1 MREARGRTGEAPA
14 RPEDAV
20 TSAAMT
26 LHVRPARPD
35 DVPLILSLIR
45 ALAEY
50 ERAPDAVVATEA
62 MLAQHLFGD
71 GIGRGPVA
79 ECLIGEVDGAAM
91 GFALYFHNFST
102 WRGAPGLY
110 LEDLFVQPEARRRGL
125 GRALLAALARTA
137 VARGCQRF
145 EWSVL
150 DWNEPAIAFY
160 RALGATPLDAWTI
173 HRLTG
178 PALHALAALD
188 APPPP
193 DARRDPR

>member
-1 MREARGRTGEAPA
+1 
-14 RPEDAV
+14 
-20 TSAAMT
+20 MT
-26 LHVRPARPD
+26 LHVRSARPD
-35 DVPLILSLIR
+35 DAPLILALIR

-62 MLAQHLFGD
+62 TLMQHLFGD

-79 ECLIGEVDGAAM
+79 ECLIGEVDGEAM

-110 LEDLFVQPEARRRGL
+110 LEDLFVRPEARRKGL

-137 VARGCQRF
+137 VARGCHRF
-145 EWSVL
+145 EWCVL

-173 HRLTG
+173 YRLTG
-178 PALHALAALD
+178 PALHALAAQ
-188 APPPP
+188 AP
-193 DARRDPR
+193 